1 MSEKEALHGLSCP
14 NCGGM
19 VPIPEG
25 QEIVHCPY
33 CNLRSYVKG
42 ERGLRRYQVPLRT
55 RREDALNALRQFF
68 KNVAIAR
75 DVGRRAQVTESF
87 LVYLPYWVVW
97 GRAAAWAFGEKK
109 VGSGDS
115 SHYEPREIR
124 IVQEMTWS
132 GAACDVGEFGV
143 TEIPKTDQTMEPF
156 DPDALHRAGMVFQP
170 VGSFSDAR
178 AAAEKQFQDQVRQKA
193 DLDRVSQ
200 LFVRF
205 FRQRFGLVYY
215 PLWVL
220 RYSYRGRAFQ
230 VVVDGYSGK
239 TLYGKAPGNSLYR
252 AAVLVGGMAVGAF
265 LAIDVPA
272 FILSQSSDSNSGP
285 GLFVLLLFVGGLALM
300 FTAYRRFR
308 YGEQYE
314 YRSAGS
320 KPFMLPSIAGSGFP
334 LDTLTS
340 GMGQVGLGSIQ
351 VKDVERWISRLS

>member
-1 MSEKEALHGLSCP
+1 MSEKEPLHGLSCP
-14 NCGGM
+14 KCGGM

-33 CNLRSYVKG
+33 CDLRSYVKG
-42 ERGLRRYQVPLRT
+42 ERGLRRYQVPLHA
-55 RREDALNALRQFF
+55 RREDALDALKQFF

-75 DVGRRAQVTESF
+75 DVGRRAQVTEVF
-87 LVYLPYWVVW
+87 LAYVPYWMVW

-115 SHYEPREIR
+115 SHYEPREVR

-143 TEIPKTDQTMEPF
+143 TEIPKADQAMEPF
-156 DPDALHRAGMVFQP
+156 DPQAMHRVGMVFQP
-170 VGSFSDAR
+170 VGSFADAK
-178 AAAEKQFQDQVRQKA
+178 AAAEKQFQDLVRQGA
-193 DLDRVSQ
+193 NLDRVSQ

-205 FRQRFGLVYY
+205 FRQRFGLVYF
-215 PLWVL
+215 PLWVI

-252 AAVLVGGMAVGAF
+252 AAVLVGGMAAGAF
-265 LAIDVPA
+265 LAIDIPA
-272 FILSQSSDSNSGP
+272 FLISQSSDSNSGP
-285 GLFVLLLFVGGLALM
+285 GWFVFLLFFAGLALM

-320 KPFMLPSIAGSGFP
+320 RPFLLPSIGGSSFS
-334 LDTLTS
+334 LDSIAS
-340 GMGQVGLGSIQ
+340 GLGQAGLGSLQ
-351 VKDVERWISRLS
+351 VKDVERWINRLS

>member
-1 MSEKEALHGLSCP
+1 MSEKEALHGLNCP

-75 DVGRRAQVTESF
+75 DVGRKAQVTESF

-115 SHYEPREIR
+115 SHYEPRETR

-143 TEIPKTDQTMEPF
+143 TEIPKTDQAMEPF

-170 VGSFSDAR
+170 VGSFNDAK
-178 AAAEKQFQDQVRQKA
+178 AAAEKQFQSQMRQKA
-193 DLDRVSQ
+193 ELDRVSQ

-239 TLYGKAPGNSLYR
+239 TLYGKGPGNSLYR
-252 AAVLVGGMAVGAF
+252 AAVLVSGMAVGAF

-272 FILSQSSDSNSGP
+272 FIISQSSDSNSP
-285 GLFVLLLFVGGLALM
+285 GLFVLFLFIGGLALM

-320 KPFMLPSIAGSGFP
+320 KPFTLSTIGGSVFP
-334 LDTLTS
+334 LDTIAS
-340 GMGQVGLGSIQ
+340 GMGQAGLGSIQ
-351 VKDVERWISRLS
+351 LKDVERWISRLS